1 MAQVID
7 LTHAHLIWNS
17 IHDNFAQQ
25 PQAREMLLRLPSLL
39 LPGFLCL
46 AFTSENILIKMSAL

>member
-7 LTHAHLIWNS
+7 LTHAHQIWNS
-17 IHDNFAQQ
+17 IHYNFAQQ
-25 PQAREMLLRLPSLL
+25 PQAREIKLRLPSLL

-46 AFTSENILIKMSAL
+46 AFTSENRFRKRSIL